1 MVCNNRYS
9 TSCVTLVFILLG
21 LGYGTLSVQAEILMW
36 NWTADE
42 SQVKNGPNSDGST
55 GSNATGEGFMRYDSA
70 TNEMT
75 VRYTW
80 NDLFGDLTKL
90 HIHGPAV
97 ANQSNPQHLIETFG
111 PPDIPSSVNLKSDV
125 WKDIFPLTRLFSPD
139 LTHSRPWTL

>member
-1 MVCNNRYS
+1 
-9 TSCVTLVFILLG
+9 
-21 LGYGTLSVQAEILMW
+21 
-36 NWTADE
+36 
-42 SQVKNGPNSDGST
+42 
-55 GSNATGEGFMRYDSA
+55 MRYDSA